1 LRAIWRIITGKD
13 IFHNQLVIFYTGSK
27 YTGLNPVPATHVY
40 HRPFDPNNQTSLA
53 KLARRVRPG
62 SWVLDLG
69 AGPGV
74 LGRYLAETLGCTM
87 DGVEYNPGAA
97 AEAAPW
103 YRHLECAD
111 LESLALRETFAGQRY
126 DCIIC
131 ADILEHLR
139 QPEAVLA
146 QCPSLLAPGGQ
157 VLASVPNAAY
167 AGLIGEL
174 LAGDFRYR
182 PEGLLDETHLRFFTR
197 ASLLRSLE
205 EQGLRSVALDATVMD
220 LCRSEF
226 TGHWIPGGWAETLPA
241 EVIRALLDRPEAL
254 IYQFIVT
261 AVPSAEAGATVEYV
275 PAEVAAAAQAAL
287 VERLAWLARPALP
300 ALSIAI
306 VTHAPDLQLLATVL
320 ERLGQALRNARQR
333 GLMDEARLVVV
344 DNGPGTDWREPLRR
358 VLREAAVP
366 ATVDLVSGHGNVG
379 YGTGHNLALLRVA
392 DALIPNPEHSPSPL
406 VDGGAERPP
415 DAYHLILNPDVLLE
429 EDALSEGLAFLNAH
443 PEAGLVTPATW
454 SDDGQRQYLC
464 KAYPTVLDLALRGF
478 APAGLRRRFQT
489 RLDRYELRDQTGD
502 AVLWDPPIASGC
514 FMLARRAALEQVG
527 GFRPEY
533 FLYFEDFDLSLRL
546 AAVTRLVYVPTVRI
560 VHLGGHAAR
569 KGMRHIGMF
578 LRAAARFFS
587 RHGWRGW

>member
-1 LRAIWRIITGKD
+1 
-13 IFHNQLVIFYTGSK
+13 
-27 YTGLNPVPATHVY
+27 
-40 HRPFDPNNQTSLA
+40 
-53 KLARRVRPG
+53 
-62 SWVLDLG
+62 
-69 AGPGV
+69 
-74 LGRYLAETLGCTM
+74 
-87 DGVEYNPGAA
+87 
-97 AEAAPW
+97 
-103 YRHLECAD
+103 
-111 LESLALRETFAGQRY
+111 
-126 DCIIC
+126 
-131 ADILEHLR
+131 
-139 QPEAVLA
+139 
-146 QCPSLLAPGGQ
+146 
-157 VLASVPNAAY
+157 
-167 AGLIGEL
+167 
-174 LAGDFRYR
+174 
-182 PEGLLDETHLRFFTR
+182 
-197 ASLLRSLE
+197 LE
-205 EQGLRSVALDATVMD
+205 EHGLRSVALDATVVE
-220 LCRSEF
+220 LPESEF
-226 TGHWIPGGWAETLPA
+226 AGDWATGGWVETLPA

-261 AVPSAEAGATVEYV
+261 AVPVAEAGAPVAHV
-275 PAEVAAAAQAAL
+275 PAEAAAAAQAAL

-320 ERLGQALRNARQR
+320 ERLDRALRHARQQ

-344 DNGPGTDWREPLRR
+344 DNGPGTDWREPLQQL
-358 VLREAAVP
+358 LREAALS
-366 ATVDLVSGHGNVG
+366 ATVELVSGHGNVG
-379 YGTGHNLALLRVA
+379 YGAGHNLALLRVA
-392 DALIPNPEHSPSPL
+392 DALIPNPEHSPSPPMGEGWG
-406 VDGGAERPP
+406 GGAERPP

-454 SDDGQRQYLC
+454 GNDGQRQYLC
-464 KAYPTVLDLALRGF
+464 KSYPTVLDLALRGF

-502 AVLWDPPIASGC
+502 AVLWDPPIVSGC

-578 LRAAARFFS
+578 LRAATRFFS